1 VIDVG
6 VLGAVPFK
14 PTISRE
20 QVARAVGMSLKE
32 DIALND
38 NFLVLIKMAEVNEIS
53 IPERR

>member
-32 DIALND
+32 VIALND
-38 NFLVLIKMAEVNEIS
+38 NFLALIKMAEGNEIS